1 MKRKWKEK
9 RRVFCIL
16 TAAAMAVT
24 AGCGGEEKKQAGEVE
39 QTNDSLTICV
49 LDTFQYL
56 YLEEITVRWKAEYPD
71 IELIYDL
78 VPGDASAEEE
88 KRVSTELMAGNG
100 ADLYLEPASLGID
113 VYKAQEAGAWEDLM
127 PWFEAQEDFSEDN
140 YVAGTFDLYDNTEA
154 CYVFPTSVSASL
166 YALYKDKIQELQLN
180 PSSWTD
186 MEGMLDAL
194 ERYYERYPESSPFIA
209 IEPYTNYLMG
219 YGCNVAD
226 GMKNAEILDN
236 PDFKRDMELY
246 KKQAYPE
253 GVSLVDEPESF
264 DYIQAKEELFAG
276 QHNYLGK
283 AFYTLV
289 EDYVRMGG
297 EEDAELVNMYG
308 ADGSKLLGVGNTW
321 AISSSSHNKENAF
334 RFLQLYMEMEASDP
348 EMVSG
353 STDKRVTEEYLRQFR
368 EEWMKEELL
377 IEGEVY
383 PGLTEKT
390 FQILED
396 TYMNGTAMLFQ
407 PYTYDILDRL
417 EPYFTGQASYEE
429 CAKEAREYLEIYYSE

>member
-78 VPGDASAEEE
+78 VPADTSEEEE

-246 KKQAYPE
+246 
-253 GVSLVDEPESF
+253 
-264 DYIQAKEELFAG
+264 
-276 QHNYLGK
+276 
-283 AFYTLV
+283 
-289 EDYVRMGG
+289 
-297 EEDAELVNMYG
+297 
-308 ADGSKLLGVGNTW
+308 
-321 AISSSSHNKENAF
+321 
-334 RFLQLYMEMEASDP
+334 
-348 EMVSG
+348 
-353 STDKRVTEEYLRQFR
+353 
-368 EEWMKEELL
+368 
-377 IEGEVY
+377 
-383 PGLTEKT
+383 
-390 FQILED
+390 
-396 TYMNGTAMLFQ
+396 
-407 PYTYDILDRL
+407 
-417 EPYFTGQASYEE
+417 
-429 CAKEAREYLEIYYSE
+429 